1 MSTEEVDVVVIGAG
15 QAGLAA
21 SHELAAA
28 GIEHV
33 VLERRTTVGG
43 AWQDRWDSFC
53 LVSPNDTIRLP
64 GGEYRGPDPHGFL
77 PGAEVARHL
86 RDYAASFAAPV
97 RTGVAV
103 TALRP
108 RPDGGLDL
116 RTAGGLVRARA
127 VVVATGAF
135 QEPNRPAWAAEVP
148 VPVLDATE
156 YRNPAAVPEG
166 DVLIIGSGQCGC
178 QIAEEL
184 TLAGRR
190 VVLACGRAPWGPR
203 RFEGRDLTDWL
214 VEFGFFDV
222 RTADLPDPSA
232 RLWANPQLTGA
243 SGGHD
248 LNTRTLQALG
258 VGLAGHLAGIHD
270 GAAAVF
276 TEDLAESVAW
286 GDARY
291 ADLRSGITRWRTV
304 HRLPVPEMPVP
315 EPFDA
320 SAAVGE
326 VALRDLGA
334 IILATGFHPAYQWI
348 EAPNAFDSHGFPL
361 HVDGASTV
369 IRGLWFV
376 GVHFLRA
383 RKSAL
388 LLGVGED
395 AAVVARDVAESV
407 GAG

>member
-1 MSTEEVDVVVIGAG
+1 M
-15 QAGLAA
+15 
-21 SHELAAA
+21 
-28 GIEHV
+28 
-33 VLERRTTVGG
+33 
-43 AWQDRWDSFC
+43 
-53 LVSPNDTIRLP
+53 
-64 GGEYRGPDPHGFL
+64 
-77 PGAEVARHL
+77 
-86 RDYAASFAAPV
+86 
-97 RTGVAV
+97 
-103 TALRP
+103 
-108 RPDGGLDL
+108 
-116 RTAGGLVRARA
+116 
-127 VVVATGAF
+127 
-135 QEPNRPAWAAEVP
+135 P